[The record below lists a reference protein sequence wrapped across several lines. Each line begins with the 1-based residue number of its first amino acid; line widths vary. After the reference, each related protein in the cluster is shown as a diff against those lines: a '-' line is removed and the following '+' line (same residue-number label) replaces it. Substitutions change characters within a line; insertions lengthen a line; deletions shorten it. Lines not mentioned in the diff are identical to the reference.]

1 MTTDLRTA
9 VLKSIEDLKRA
20 IAEKTAEIAEL
31 EDELNRHESALEL
44 LAKDG
49 NGMHAGT
56 ASRHGRLKLRDVLEK
71 LPERFTSRDFVKAA
85 VRTRKPSV
93 YLRQTLSRWARQG
106 KIKRVERGKYHK
118 VRSGGAHR
126 MAA

>member
-1 MTTDLRTA
+1 MTADLKTA
-9 VLKSIEDLKRA
+9 VLRSIEELRRT
-20 IAEKTAEIAEL
+20 IAEKTAEIEQL
-31 EDELNRHESALEL
+31 EDELKRHESALEL

-49 NGMHAGT
+49 TGMRAGNG
-56 ASRHGRLKLRDVLEK
+56 SRRGRIKLRDVLEK

-85 VRTRKPSV
+85 VRTKKPSV

-118 VRSGGAHR
+118 VRSSSAHR